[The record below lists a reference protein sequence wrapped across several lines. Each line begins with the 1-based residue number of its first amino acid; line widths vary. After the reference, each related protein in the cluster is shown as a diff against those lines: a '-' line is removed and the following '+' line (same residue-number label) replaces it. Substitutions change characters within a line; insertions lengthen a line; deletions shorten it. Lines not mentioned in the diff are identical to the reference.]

1 MVPVYPARLRAME
14 LFALLGL
21 LLLAYLLWPRRP
33 ACCPRCGLPRGLAE
47 EVRRYRRFCPHV
59 AFRACP
65 FDPRKG
71 TYRLRR

>member
-1 MVPVYPARLRAME
+1 MR
-14 LFALLGL
+14 ALLRL
-21 LLLAYLLWPRRP
+21 FQRTRRP
-33 ACCPRCGLPRGLAE
+33 GPCPVCGLPRPLAE

-71 TYRLRR
+71 LYRLRR